1 MDQPAA
7 SVAQRVIY
15 LVAQREQCAK
25 RMASG
30 QLSCQRAKVY
40 FSYGLGSRFDMENN
54 EISVSPLSISD
65 SGCFPSL
72 GFPLHLIIV
81 SQ

>member
-7 SVAQRVIY
+7 SIAQRVVY

-40 FSYGLGSRFDMENN
+40 FSYGLGSRFDTENN

-65 SGCFPSL
+65 TGCFPSL
-72 GFPLHLIIV
+72 GFPCI
-81 SQ
+81 